1 MKPDTVPN
9 ISEFLVGGKTAI
21 YEDKQSYERTGTFEV
36 VFGMEY
42 LRVFKIRAKRKRN
55 ATSLAR
61 NRMLRS
67 VKNLRGKRAESEIYH
82 VNTRS
87 I

>member
-1 MKPDTVPN
+1 MQSNSVPN

-21 YEDKQSYERTGTFEV
+21 YDDKQSYENTGTFEV

-42 LRVFKIRAKRKRN
+42 LRVFKIRAKSKRN

-67 VKNLRGKRAESEIYH
+67 VKNLRGKRTESNIYH